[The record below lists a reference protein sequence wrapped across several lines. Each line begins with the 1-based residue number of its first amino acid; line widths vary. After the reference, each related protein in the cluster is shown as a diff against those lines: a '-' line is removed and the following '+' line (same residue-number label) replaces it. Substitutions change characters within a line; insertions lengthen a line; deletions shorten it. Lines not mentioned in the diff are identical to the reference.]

1 MLQAAVLGKPKRI
14 VRNEMENGYT
24 ERHFI
29 YQTHLTEPQ
38 GKIKSRTARNI
49 RKTVSV
55 LFLSIL
61 TWHIVLNG
69 IAQEPS
75 VRFIDVNGGTI
86 AEVPAQLQ
94 GEQIYLPVDAVRQ
107 VFDPDMADQ
116 YNHPRKRLTLKI
128 QDKQIR
134 LQVGNPIIG
143 IDPGGLTRPLPIP
156 PIIIGQQPMLP
167 IAFFTQILPDF
178 YNLEALYNPNLKRVQ
193 LRPKGTWTPT
203 LTGNPVN
210 WAIIID
216 PGHGGTDDRGCE
228 SSTGLLEKDIVLA
241 LAKQLSSISKEQGIQ
256 VYLTRQ
262 TDTKKTHF
270 ERIQIAKR
278 NQGQLFL
285 SLHCNASFSPH
296 AKGIKIYLNNPK
308 GQLRFP
314 SNVQSALTG
323 QRLKIL
329 AQANFLKQSQ
339 DFASA
344 LQTELNFL
352 TDRPVEITEL
362 PLVALSE
369 TYMPAVLLEL
379 GYLSNVE
386 DLEKLSNSE
395 YIAGVAEAIVRAFQ
409 RYISSISLSASTTV
423 SEQ

>member
-1 MLQAAVLGKPKRI
+1 MTTTNSVVYTKKLQEARTDKYS
-14 VRNEMENGYT
+14 VRV
-24 ERHFI
+24 
-29 YQTHLTEPQ
+29 
-38 GKIKSRTARNI
+38 
-49 RKTVSV
+49 TVSA
-55 LFLSIL
+55 LFLSLLAWI
-61 TWHIVLNG
+61 IVLNG
-69 IAQEPS
+69 LAQENS
-75 VRFIDVNGGTI
+75 VRFIDVNGETI

-94 GEQIYLPVDAVRQ
+94 GEQTYLSVDAIRQ
-107 VFDPDMADQ
+107 VFDPEMTDQ
-116 YNHPRKRLTLKI
+116 YNHPRKRLTLKTK
-128 QDKQIR
+128 DKQIR
-134 LQVGNPIIG
+134 LQIGHPIIG
-143 IDPGGLTRPLPIP
+143 IDPRGLTRTLPTP
-156 PIIIGQQPMLP
+156 PIMIAQQPMLP
-167 IAFFTQILPDF
+167 IAFFTQILPDL
-178 YNLEALYNPNLKRVQ
+178 YNLEALYNPSLKKVQ
-193 LRPKGTWTPT
+193 LRPKGTWTPIV
-203 LTGNPVN
+203 TGDPVN

-216 PGHGGTDDRGCE
+216 PGHGGADDRGCE

-262 TDTKKTHF
+262 TDTKKTYF
-270 ERIQIAKR
+270 ERIQVAKR

-296 AKGIKIYLNNPK
+296 EKGIKIYLDNPK

-323 QRLKIL
+323 QGLKIL

-339 DFASA
+339 DFAYA

-352 TDRPVEITEL
+352 TETPVEIIEL

-369 TYMPAVLLEL
+369 AYMPAVVLEL

-395 YIAGVAEAIVRAFQ
+395 YIAAVAQAIVRTFQ
-409 RYISSISLSASTTV
+409 RYISSINPPARSTTL
-423 SEQ
+423 EQEQ

>member
-1 MLQAAVLGKPKRI
+1 MTTNNGVQTKKPQQA
-14 VRNEMENGYT
+14 
-24 ERHFI
+24 
-29 YQTHLTEPQ
+29 
-38 GKIKSRTARNI
+38 RTNKHSARV
-49 RKTVSV
+49 TVSA
-55 LFLSIL
+55 LFFSIL
-61 TWHIVLNG
+61 TWIIAPSG

-75 VRFIDVNGGTI
+75 VRFVDINGKTI

-94 GEQIYLPVDAVRQ
+94 AEQIYLPVDAVRQ
-107 VFDPDMADQ
+107 VFDPDMTDQ

-128 QDKQIR
+128 KDKQIR
-134 LQVGNPIIG
+134 LQIGHSIVG
-143 IDPGGLTRPLPIP
+143 IDPSGQTHTLPVP
-156 PIIIGQQPMLP
+156 PIIFAQQPMLP

-178 YNLEALYNPNLKRVQ
+178 YNLEALYNSNLKRVQ

-203 LTGNPVN
+203 GTGDAVN

-216 PGHGGTDDRGCE
+216 PGHGGADDRGCE
-228 SSTGLLEKDIVLA
+228 SSTGLFEKDIVLA
-241 LAKQLSSISKEQGIQ
+241 LAKHLSSISKKQGIQ

-270 ERIQIAKR
+270 ERIQVAKR

-296 AKGIKIYLNNPK
+296 EKGIKIYLNNPK

-314 SNVQSALTG
+314 SNAQSALTG

-339 DFASA
+339 DFAYA

-352 TDRPVEITEL
+352 TETPVKITEL

-386 DLEKLSNSE
+386 DLEKLSKPE
-395 YIAGVAEAIVRAFQ
+395 YIAGAAEAIVRAFQ
-409 RYISSISLSASTTV
+409 RYISSISPSVPATV

>member
-1 MLQAAVLGKPKRI
+1 
-14 VRNEMENGYT
+14 MESGYT
-24 ERHFI
+24 ERNVKV
-29 YQTHLTEPQ
+29 LSLPN
-38 GKIKSRTARNI
+38 RTARNI

-61 TWHIVLNG
+61 TWIIAPSG
-69 IAQEPS
+69 IAQDPS
-75 VRFIDVNGGTI
+75 VRFVDVNGGTI

-94 GEQIYLPVDAVRQ
+94 TEQIYLPVDAIRQ
-107 VFDPDMADQ
+107 VFDPDMTDQ
-116 YNHPRKRLTLKI
+116 YNHPRKRLTLKTK
-128 QDKQIR
+128 DKQIR
-134 LQVGNPIIG
+134 LQIGHPIVG
-143 IDPGGLTRPLPIP
+143 IDPSGQTHALSVP
-156 PIIIGQQPMLP
+156 PIIIAQQPMLP
-167 IAFFTQILPDF
+167 IALFTEILPDF
-178 YNLEALYNPNLKRVQ
+178 YNLEALYNANLRRIQ
-193 LRPKGTWTPT
+193 LRPKGTWTPIVA
-203 LTGNPVN
+203 GNSVN

-216 PGHGGTDDRGCE
+216 PGHGGADDRGCE
-228 SSTGLLEKDIVLA
+228 SSTGLLEKDIVLS
-241 LAKQLSSISKEQGIQ
+241 LAKQLSSISKKQGIQ

-270 ERIQIAKR
+270 ERIQVAKR

-296 AKGIKIYLNNPK
+296 EKGIKIYLNNPK

-339 DFASA
+339 DFAHA

-352 TDRPVEITEL
+352 TETPVEITEL

-395 YIAGVAEAIVRAFQ
+395 YVAGVAEAIVRAFR
-409 RYISSISLSASTTV
+409 RYISSISPSVPPTV

>member
-1 MLQAAVLGKPKRI
+1 MTTNKGVQRKKSQEART
-14 VRNEMENGYT
+14 N
-24 ERHFI
+24 
-29 YQTHLTEPQ
+29 THS
-38 GKIKSRTARNI
+38 GRV
-49 RKTVSV
+49 TVSA
-55 LFLSIL
+55 LFFSIL
-61 TWHIVLNG
+61 TWIIAPNG

-75 VRFIDVNGGTI
+75 VRFVDVNGGTI
-86 AEVPAQLQ
+86 AEVPARLQ
-94 GEQIYLPVDAVRQ
+94 AEQIYLPVDVVRQ
-107 VFDPDMADQ
+107 VFDPDMTDQ

-128 QDKQIR
+128 KDKQIR
-134 LQVGNPIIG
+134 LQIG
-143 IDPGGLTRPLPIP
+143 HLIVSIDPSGQTHTLPVP
-156 PIIIGQQPMLP
+156 PIILAQQPMLP

-203 LTGNPVN
+203 ETGNSVN

-216 PGHGGTDDRGCE
+216 PGHGGADDRGCE
-228 SSTGLLEKDIVLA
+228 SSTGLFEKDIVLA
-241 LAKQLSSISKEQGIQ
+241 LAKQLSSISKKQGIQ

-262 TDTKKTHF
+262 TDRKKTHF
-270 ERIQIAKR
+270 ERIQVAKR

-339 DFASA
+339 DFAHA

-352 TDRPVEITEL
+352 TETPVEMTEL
-362 PLVALSE
+362 PLIALSE
-369 TYMPAVLLEL
+369 AYMPAVILEL

-386 DLEKLSNSE
+386 DLEKLSDSE
-395 YIAGVAEAIVRAFQ
+395 YIANVAQAIVRAFQ
-409 RYISSISLSASTTV
+409 RHISSINPPVQSTTL
-423 SEQ
+423 EQEQ